1 MKKVAILLLG
11 TAVLTGC
18 GSDDS
23 GDSNDHRASS
33 SYIGAIEAVSP
44 NFDSIE
50 VNSMTLDLSHAKVE
64 LNGSTFEE
72 SLLSAGMFV
81 DVEYDNGVAY
91 EVDIEPTMIGEVTE
105 VTQSTI
111 TVNGQILPTK
121 TSFVDKDLLNKNA
134 MLFGYVD
141 KDNKWVIIAGY
152 DLGSSY
158 RFDLHQGKI
167 SSEPTNTSFNI
178 DSLVVDYSNNSIDSE
193 DRRDLTLGAWVEVE
207 GTYDNASKV
216 FIADDVDVE
225 DDLDLSN
232 VEIEGYIT
240 TINADKTS
248 MTLNGR
254 TEVTITENTRFFK
267 EDLHGDDVAS
277 DKSILEPGAKIDVDL
292 INKNGILEATEI
304 ELDNDND

>member
-33 SYIGAIEAVSP
+33 SYIGAIEVVSP

-207 GTYDNASKV
+207 GTYDNASKE